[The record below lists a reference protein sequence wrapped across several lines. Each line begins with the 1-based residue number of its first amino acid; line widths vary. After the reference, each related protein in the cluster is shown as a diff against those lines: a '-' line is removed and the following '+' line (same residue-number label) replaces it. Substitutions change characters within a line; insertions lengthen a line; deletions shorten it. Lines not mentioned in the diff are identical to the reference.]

1 MLAVLL
7 AALEGEEDRSLLI
20 ELYKKYHEEM
30 EQCAIHILREQ
41 HDAEDAVQSAFVQ
54 IIRHFEKARGIPR
67 GELPFW
73 LIAIVKNESLILL
86 RKRKDFVDLERVDDF
101 AWQADCALGY
111 QELVALFRKLPETY
125 RGVLEM
131 KMLLGY
137 SDSEIAARFGISET
151 AVSTRVSRGRAL
163 LREIVQKE
171 GFCL

>member
-7 AALEGEEDRSLLI
+7 AELEGEEDRGLLI
-20 ELYKKYHEEM
+20 ELYKKYHEKM
-30 EQCAIHILREQ
+30 EQCAIHILQEQ

-54 IIRHFEKARGIPR
+54 VIRHFEKVRGIPR

-101 AWQADCALGY
+101 AWQTDSALDY

-137 SDSEIAARFGISET
+137 SDSEIAAYFGISET
-151 AVSTRVSRGRAL
+151 AVSTRASRGRKL
-163 LREIVQKE
+163 LQEIVRKE
-171 GFCL
+171 GTCL

>member
-1 MLAVLL
+1 M
-7 AALEGEEDRSLLI
+7 
-20 ELYKKYHEEM
+20 
-30 EQCAIHILREQ
+30 
-41 HDAEDAVQSAFVQ
+41 
-54 IIRHFEKARGIPR
+54 
-67 GELPFW
+67 
-73 LIAIVKNESLILL
+73 
-86 RKRKDFVDLERVDDF
+86 
-101 AWQADCALGY
+101 
-111 QELVALFRKLPETY
+111 FRKLPETY